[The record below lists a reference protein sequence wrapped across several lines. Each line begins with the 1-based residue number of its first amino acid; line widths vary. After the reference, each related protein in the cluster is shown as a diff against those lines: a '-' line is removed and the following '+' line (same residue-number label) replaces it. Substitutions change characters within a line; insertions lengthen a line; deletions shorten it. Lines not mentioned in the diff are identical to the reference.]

1 MTYYTIFPLRLSL
14 EVEYDII
21 YSMQDNT
28 IPEGAIIRPWGWYVT
43 LLKMPG
49 YKTKVF
55 MVKPG
60 HRLSLQIH
68 EKRKEMWSIVRGI
81 GICTIGNNVL
91 QVREDSLVSIP
102 LGVKHRIEN
111 ISTEDNLIVSEV
123 QIGDY
128 VEEDDIIRL
137 EDDYFRNK

>member
-1 MTYYTIFPLRLSL
+1 MR
-14 EVEYDII
+14 ENDIV
-21 YSMQDNT
+21 
-28 IPEGAIIRPWGWYVT
+28 PEGAITRPWGWYKT
-43 LLKMPG
+43 TLKMPG

-55 MVKPG
+55 VVKPG

-68 EKRKEMWSIVRGI
+68 EKRKEMWSIVSGE
-81 GICTIGNNVL
+81 GMSTIGNNLL
-91 QVREDSLVSIP
+91 QVREDSLISIP

-111 ISTEDNLIVSEV
+111 ISTVKNLVVSEV

-137 EDDYFRNK
+137 EDDYYRK